1 MNDEMILG
9 NARIVTAEAVLEGS
23 VRVVDGKIAEV
34 NPGATG
40 AAGAQDL
47 EGDYL
52 VPGLVEIHTDN
63 MEKHFEP
70 RPGALWPSA
79 LAAVLAHDAQVIGAG
94 ITTVLDAIC
103 VGDYRDSGK
112 RRRILK
118 DSIETVASAR
128 GAELLRADHLFHLRC
143 EISDPAVVE
152 MFQPFSDHPL
162 LRLVSVMDHTPGQ
175 RQWSDLQSYR
185 TFHRDKGWNDSEFAD
200 VVADYKD
207 KMARHSDVNR
217 KTILDLC
224 RGLDVP
230 LASHDDTTEEHVEQA
245 HEEGIAISEFPTTLP
260 AAKLA
265 RRYGMMN
272 VMGAPNVV
280 RGGSHSGNI
289 SALSLAEAGLL
300 DVLSSDYVPASLMH
314 AGFLLHQKAG
324 MSLPDALRIVAL
336 NPARSIGLTDR
347 GEIATG
353 QRADLVRVRLHGDLP
368 IVREVWR
375 GGRRVA

>member
-1 MNDEMILG
+1 MTGETILS
-9 NARIVTAEAVLEGS
+9 NARIVTADAVIDGA
-23 VRVVDGKIAEV
+23 VRVKDGKVAEIL
-34 NPGATG
+34 PGAAG

-47 EGDYL
+47 GGDYL
-52 VPGLVEIHTDN
+52 LPGLVEIHTDN

-94 ITTVLDAIC
+94 ITTVLDAVC

-112 RRRILK
+112 RRRILD
-118 DSIETVASAR
+118 DSIASVAQAR
-128 GAELLRADHLFHLRC
+128 AADLLRADHLFHLRC
-143 EISDPAVVE
+143 EVSDPTVVE
-152 MFQPFSDHPL
+152 MFEPYADHPL

-175 RQWSDLQSYR
+175 RQWRDLDSYR
-185 TFHRDKGWNDSEFAD
+185 TFNRDKNWSDAELAV
-200 VVADYKD
+200 VVAEYKE

-217 KTILDLC
+217 KAILDLC

-245 HEEGIAISEFPTTLP
+245 HAEGIAIAEFPTTL
-260 AAKLA
+260 AAARLA
-265 RRYGMMN
+265 RACGMMN

-300 DVLSSDYVPASLMH
+300 DVLSSDYVPASLLH
-314 AGFLLHQKAG
+314 AAFLLHHWAG
-324 MSLPDALRIVAL
+324 LSLPEAVGVVAL
-336 NPARSIGLTDR
+336 NPARAIGLTDR
-347 GEIATG
+347 GEIAAG
-353 QRADLVRVRLHGDLP
+353 QRADLIRVRLHDDLP

-375 GGRRVA
+375 GGARVA

>member
-1 MNDEMILG
+1 MSNEAIFS
-9 NARIVTAEAVLEGS
+9 NARIVTVDSVVSGTVRIADGRITGIASGS
-23 VRVVDGKIAEV
+23 VR
-34 NPGATG
+34 

-47 EGDYL
+47 GGDYL
-52 VPGLVEIHTDN
+52 LPGLVEIHTDN
-63 MEKHFEP
+63 LEKHFEP
-70 RPGALWPSA
+70 RPGAVWPSPV
-79 LAAVLAHDAQVIGAG
+79 AAVLAHDTQVIGAG
-94 ITTVLDAIC
+94 ITTVLDAVC

-118 DSIETVASAR
+118 DSMESVATAR
-128 GAELLRADHLFHLRC
+128 AADLLRADHLFHLRC
-143 EISDPAVVE
+143 EISDPGVVE
-152 MFQPFSDHPL
+152 MFEPYADHPL

-175 RQWSDLQSYR
+175 RQWRDLESFR

-200 VVADYKD
+200 VIATHQVQ
-207 KMARHSDVNR
+207 MAQNSDVNR
-217 KTILDLC
+217 KAILDLC

-245 HEEGIAISEFPTTLP
+245 HAEGITISEFPTALP
-260 AAKLA
+260 AARLA
-265 RRYGMMN
+265 RAYGMMN

-289 SALSLAEAGLL
+289 SALALAEAGLL
-300 DVLSSDYVPASLMH
+300 DVLSSDYVPASLLH
-314 AGFLLHQKAG
+314 AGFLLHQRAG
-324 MSLPDALRIVAL
+324 MSLPDAVRTIAL
-336 NPARSIGLTDR
+336 NPARAIGLTDR

-375 GGRRVA
+375 HGARVA